1 VPYRQRRGDASLQ
14 GNGRPRPLPNHA
26 PRVRAVV
33 SCAAVRRT
41 GQAGLPEPDLRS
53 DALAVHLAT
62 TSRRA
67 VTAASLSC
75 KCSLRAGRDRWKIY
89 PALLFSDQIMSTS
102 LKYPIGAPI
111 FFILVGT
118 ALINAAPQ
126 GFLEG
131 RLKIIS
137 RRPVELADENTA
149 PMTARNYADYPLI
162 ILTGGETKQ
171 I

>member
-1 VPYRQRRGDASLQ
+1 
-14 GNGRPRPLPNHA
+14 PRD
-26 PRVRAVV
+26 RAVGP
-33 SCAAVRRT
+33 CADVRRN
-41 GQAGLPEPDLRS
+41 GQEGLPEPDLRS
-53 DALAVHLAT
+53 DALAGHVEA
-62 TSRRA
+62 TSRWA

-89 PALLFSDQIMSTS
+89 PALLFYDQIMSTS
-102 LKYPIGAPI
+102 LKYPIAASI
-111 FFILVGT
+111 FFVLVGT
-118 ALINAAPQ
+118 ALVTAGPQ

-162 ILTGGETKQ
+162 ILTGDETKQ
-171 I
+171 IARIIADR